1 MAFKLPEL
9 PYAHNALEPTLT
21 KETLEFHHGKHHNAY
36 VVNLNKLTE
45 GKPQASQTLEE
56 VILKSDGGLFNNAA
70 QIWNHTFYWYCL
82 KPKAGS
88 APTGALLAAINKTW
102 GSLDSFKE
110 KFVTASTTVFGSG
123 WGWLV
128 KNGDGNLEIVQTSNA
143 AVPFTQGKRPL
154 LTCDV
159 WEHAYYID
167 YRNLRQKYIE
177 SVWNLIDWD
186 FVQSQF
192 ERTDSSHEIFKGKNL
207 FNT

>member
-9 PYAHNALEPTLT
+9 PYALDALQPTLS
-21 KETLEFHHGKHHNAY
+21 KETLEFHYGKHHNAY

-45 GKPQASQTLEE
+45 GKPQAQQTLEE

-70 QIWNHTFYWYCL
+70 QIWNHSFYWYCL
-82 KPKAGS
+82 KAKGPT
-88 APTGALLAAINKTW
+88 APTGALLAAINQTW
-102 GSLDSFKE
+102 GSLDAFKE

-123 WGWLV
+123 WGWLA
-128 KNGDGNLEIVQTSNA
+128 KNPDGSLEIVQTSNA

-154 LTCDV
+154 LTADV

-167 YRNLRQKYIE
+167 YRNLRQKYVE
-177 SVWNLIDWD
+177 SLWGLINWE

-192 ERTDSSHEIFKGKNL
+192 ERTDKSWEIFPGKNL